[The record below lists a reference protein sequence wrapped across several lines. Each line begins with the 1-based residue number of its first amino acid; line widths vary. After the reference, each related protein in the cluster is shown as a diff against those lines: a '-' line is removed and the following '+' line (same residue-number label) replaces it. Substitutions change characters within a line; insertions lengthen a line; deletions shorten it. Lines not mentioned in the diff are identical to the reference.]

1 MYKHTPIVSGST
13 YIRCIYSTIQSQLQ
27 PPFVGRIKLGRRLK
41 KSWEE
46 QEQGALNLSIQVSSL
61 SAPEDCVASAFRD
74 AQGLACL
81 PVSPLAAGE
90 DSSPLKS
97 VTVALDPSGTS

>member
-1 MYKHTPIVSGST
+1 MHLFNNSVTATASFCWKNQAG
-13 YIRCIYSTIQSQLQ
+13 
-27 PPFVGRIKLGRRLK
+27 KEA
-41 KSWEE
+41 EE
-46 QEQGALNLSIQVSSL
+46 QLGGAGTGGALNLSIQVSSL

-74 AQGLACL
+74 TQGHACL
-81 PVSPLAAGE
+81 PVSSLAEGE

>member
-1 MYKHTPIVSGST
+1 MYKHTPTVSGST

-46 QEQGALNLSIQVSSL
+46 QEWGALNLSIQVSSL
-61 SAPEDCVASAFRD
+61 SAPR
-74 AQGLACL
+74 
-81 PVSPLAAGE
+81 
-90 DSSPLKS
+90 
-97 VTVALDPSGTS
+97 TVLLLPSGTLRAMLVSQSALWLP